1 MNRCKA
7 FLESLKPGVGAAAL
21 IHRPEN
27 IRWLTGYTGEGCAFV
42 STDAQVI
49 ITDFRYVEQAGRQAP
64 ECTCLRT
71 EAGLPER
78 AHVKSLC
85 EKYGISKLFVET
97 DYLIYDD
104 YHALDTYLT
113 DVELVPLGGVPQTL
127 RMVKDETEI
136 ECIRRAAAISCK
148 AFESLLNKVHAGMT
162 EKQVQVMLDYEML
175 SLGADSIG
183 FSTIAAAGT
192 NGSLP
197 HAIPSD
203 YVIQNGDLLTLD
215 FGARV
220 DGYTADMTRTIGFGK
235 IDSEKR
241 EMYDRVLTAQKMALD
256 KVAPGVVCGDLDK
269 IARDYLDA
277 RYPGAFG
284 HSLGHGVGLFIHE
297 QPRVARGSTTVLVP
311 GHVVTVEPGVYIPG
325 LGGCR
330 IEDMAIITSD
340 GFIDPIT
347 APKQLIEL

>member
-1 MNRCKA
+1 MNHCKA

-256 KVAPGVVCGDLDK
+256 KVGPGVVCGDLDK

-297 QPRVARGSTTVLVP
+297 QPRVARSSTTVLVP

>member
-85 EKYGISKLFVET
+85 EKYGIGKLFVET

-256 KVAPGVVCGDLDK
+256 KVGSGVVCGDLDK